1 MPNGGT
7 HHCGNCRHFT
17 NNICKLRNEDIEIS
31 HWTTCRNWN
40 SCELKPIGVIMAIVG
55 EVKNRA
61 ISYHTIPYF
70 NGLRADTQ
78 QDGYNNTSVVWE
90 GKDGQKLVFKDVA
103 EYLAF
108 YESQC

>member
-1 MPNGGT
+1 
-7 HHCGNCRHFT
+7 
-17 NNICKLRNEDIEIS
+17 
-31 HWTTCRNWN
+31 
-40 SCELKPIGVIMAIVG
+40 MAIVG

-90 GKDGQKLVFKDVA
+90 GKDGQKLVLKMS
-103 EYLAF
+103 LNI
-108 YESQC
+108 